1 MCQLFTCR
9 NKNCGSELI
18 MLCLGKQVCRN
29 ISRISCL
36 ICHNQD
42 FTWSCNGINADMT
55 VNCFL
60 CKCYIDISRSYDLV
74 NLRDTLC
81 SVSKGCNC
89 LCTADLVD
97 LIHTGFFGCNQCIRT
112 YFSIFSR
119 RRYHDD
125 LIHTGNL
132 CRHHIHQYR
141 RRINC
146 LSSRHIHADSVK
158 RSDLLPKNGSVRFTV
173 KPAVLTLFCMI
184 TFDIVFCFADDCKKC
199 IINLRICFFNF
210 CICDFNRICSKLCP
224 IKFGS
229 VCKNCRIF
237 FFFYFI

>member
-42 FTWSCNGINADMT
+42 FTWSCNG
-55 VNCFL
+55 
-60 CKCYIDISRSYDLV
+60 
-74 NLRDTLC
+74 
-81 SVSKGCNC
+81 SKGCNC

-173 KPAVLTLFCMI
+173 KPTVLTLFCMI

-210 CICDFNRICSKLCP
+210 CICDFNRICSKICP